1 MVTISDMNFSKFFS
15 EQARKPS
22 GIFGQVVMSA
32 VFDIGNAFLNNF
44 VSELLSVQSGDHVLD
59 IGCGTGKLISN
70 LSSQVNEG
78 YFEGVDYSNKMVSKA
93 LKKNKKN
100 IKIGKVKI
108 IEGNFDQM
116 PFKNSSFNK
125 VSSVNTLY
133 FWPQPE
139 FTALKISNILK
150 PGGLL
155 VVAFEDIKQLEQRNL
170 NKDIFHLYT
179 ADEVI
184 DLLAKSGFSTDI
196 TLISKSKSNQVFHCV
211 VAKTKHNPVQVTARA
226 RRV

>member
-78 YFEGVDYSNKMVSKA
+78 YFEGVDYSNKMVSSF
-93 LKKNKKN
+93 
-100 IKIGKVKI
+100 VKYL
-108 IEGNFDQM
+108 
-116 PFKNSSFNK
+116 S
-125 VSSVNTLY
+125 
-133 FWPQPE
+133 
-139 FTALKISNILK
+139 
-150 PGGLL
+150 
-155 VVAFEDIKQLEQRNL
+155 
-170 NKDIFHLYT
+170 
-179 ADEVI
+179 
-184 DLLAKSGFSTDI
+184 
-196 TLISKSKSNQVFHCV
+196 
-211 VAKTKHNPVQVTARA
+211 
-226 RRV
+226 